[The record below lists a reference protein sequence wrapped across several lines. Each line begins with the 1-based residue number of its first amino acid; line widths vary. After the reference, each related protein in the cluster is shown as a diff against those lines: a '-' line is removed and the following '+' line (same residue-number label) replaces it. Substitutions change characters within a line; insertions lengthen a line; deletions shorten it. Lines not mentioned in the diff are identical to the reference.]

1 MSASLERPRARATT
15 QTERR
20 LRYRSRHMCRMAR
33 VIVHRGSSSDSAG
46 AMVGGKRKAGRQ
58 VQISIHHGRVRE
70 PLVHEWSVAAAA
82 APKHGRI
89 RKNRAPSRRR
99 PIVAPPQHAG
109 IAVVMPLMNPRTH
122 QRPLSAR
129 IHQLQRHEAAHA
141 LWRRHNA
148 VGRDVRRRS
157 PTTVKV
163 MKMTGSRSSW
173 RLPRP
178 GECQIC

>member
-1 MSASLERPRARATT
+1 MGSWINERLGMYDIQPSKHRFSSRNRSAIQLYFHISGTAV
-15 QTERR
+15 Q
-20 LRYRSRHMCRMAR
+20 LR
-33 VIVHRGSSSDSAG
+33 VVEING
-46 AMVGGKRKAGRQ
+46 
-58 VQISIHHGRVRE
+58 VRI
-70 PLVHEWSVAAAA
+70 LRFGCTAAAVT
-82 APKHGRI
+82 KHGRI
-89 RKNRAPSRRR
+89 RKNRALSRRR
-99 PIVAPPQHAG
+99 PIVSPPQHAG
-109 IAVVMPLMNPRTH
+109 IAVVMPLMNPGTH
-122 QRPLSAR
+122 QQPLSAR

-148 VGRDVRRRS
+148 IGRDVRRRS

>member
-1 MSASLERPRARATT
+1 MSSASGMCQAYPVYTSGAPEDVSTALHGSGERSLCTK
-15 QTERR
+15 
-20 LRYRSRHMCRMAR
+20 
-33 VIVHRGSSSDSAG
+33 VHAPCES
-46 AMVGGKRKAGRQ
+46 
-58 VQISIHHGRVRE
+58 
-70 PLVHEWSVAAAA
+70 PLWVVAAAA
-82 APKHGRI
+82 VTKHGRI

-129 IHQLQRHEAAHA
+129 IHQFQRHEAAHA

-178 GECQIC
+178 GGCQIC